1 MYLYILFCYKTS
13 GFMKNIIKF
22 SCLLA
27 VTGSILLGSCTK
39 DNSNNPPVPHSLTT
53 TVSLDTAGTLKA
65 FTASTFANMGMAV
78 TYSSMLN
85 IPAFVSTVKRE
96 ANIVTFG
103 NELKEGSVVAND
115 GTYNY
120 TTADALYTLCANA
133 GLNVYGHTLVW
144 YSQQNATYLNGLI
157 AAAGTPGTGGTP
169 APNLLAG
176 LNGDFETGSGTTFTG
191 WSNLVG
197 GTAAATFA
205 SATGNNSTRA
215 LQVTVTTADGTAY
228 DVQSIGPQ
236 FNVTS
241 GHSITI
247 SIDIKASVS
256 NGDVRV
262 VVQNSSY
269 VAHDI
274 VPTTA
279 WATYTFSLTVNEAT
293 PDIRLNF
300 PDAGTYTV
308 DNIVITDPTQ
318 ATGGTGGAAATPA
331 QAATVIDAEM
341 KRYITTTMTHYT
353 GKINAWDVVNEALLD
368 NGAIRNNTNYAIP
381 SANLTNQF
389 LYGQYLGSKY
399 DVNNYV
405 LKAFQY
411 AKLANPTALR
421 FINDYNLEESK
432 AKVDSMKALVTF
444 INSQGAL
451 IDGIGTQMHL
461 NLGITNAG
469 IDYCFQ
475 TLASTG
481 LKVRISELD
490 VALNS
495 AKSSTFIPTTQNLL
509 DQQTM
514 YQYVIASYIKN
525 VPAAQRYGVTVW
537 GVSDTDSWLNVSG
550 SPDVPLLFDAQYKK
564 NATYAGFK
572 MGTGN

>member
-1 MYLYILFCYKTS
+1 
-13 GFMKNIIKF
+13 MKNLLKF
-22 SCLLA
+22 SCVLA
-27 VTGSILLGSCTK
+27 ATGTLLLGSCKK
-39 DNSNNPPVPHSLTT
+39 DAPANNTGTT
-53 TVSLDTAGTLKA
+53 TIITTTPLDTAGTLKA
-65 FTASTFANMGMAV
+65 FTASSFTNMGMAV
-78 TYSSMLN
+78 TYSPMQNNATYL
-85 IPAFVSTVKRE
+85 ATVKRE
-96 ANIVTFG
+96 ASIVTFG

-120 TTADALYTLCANA
+120 TTADALYTICNNN

-169 APNLLAG
+169 APNLLTG
-176 LNGDFETGSGTTFTG
+176 LNGDFETGSGTSFTG
-191 WSNLVG
+191 WSNLTG
-197 GTAAATFA
+197 GVS
-205 SATGNNSTRA
+205 SAVFSSVAGNNSTRA
-215 LQVTVTTADGTAY
+215 LQVNVTTPGANAY

-241 GHSITI
+241 GHAITI

-300 PDAGTYTV
+300 PNAGTYTV

-318 ATGGTGGAAATPA
+318 ATGGTGGTAATPA
-331 QAATVIDAEM
+331 QAAAVIDAEM
-341 KRYITTTMTHYT
+341 KRYITTTMTHYA
-353 GKINAWDVVNEALLD
+353 GKINAWDVVNEPFME
-368 NGAIRNNTNYAIP
+368 NGAIRSDLNYAIP
-381 SANLTNQF
+381 AANTSNQF
-389 LYGQYLGSKY
+389 LYAQYLGKKY
-399 DVNNYV
+399 DANNYV

-461 NLGITNAG
+461 NLSITNAG

-495 AKSSTFIPTTQNLL
+495 AKSSSFVPTTQNLL
-509 DQQTM
+509 DQATM

-525 VPAAQRYGVTVW
+525 VPATQRYGVTVW
-537 GVSDTDSWLNVSG
+537 GVSDTDSWLNVAG
-550 SPDVPLLFDAQYKK
+550 SPDVPLLFDASYKK
-564 NATYAGFK
+564 KTTYAAFK